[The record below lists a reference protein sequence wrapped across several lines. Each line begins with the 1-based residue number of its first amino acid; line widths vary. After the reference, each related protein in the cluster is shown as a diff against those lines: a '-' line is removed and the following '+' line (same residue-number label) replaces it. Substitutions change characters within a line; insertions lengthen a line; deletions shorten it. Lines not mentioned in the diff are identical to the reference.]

1 MECAIIAAPLIWN
14 IFTIRTGWYTRT
26 VANRAAGEDEKR
38 PAGGDVSVEGVGGER
53 EVLGVALHDGDPLEG
68 LLLPGLVEL
77 VRGLVEQRDVLRVDV
92 LDDAERGEPRAAADV
107 DDREVAAEEVGR
119 FQRVV
124 AHVLGPVA
132 RIDDVVVHD
141 GEEAVEPEG
150 LLLVLDEAR
159 RRGGPRRRGGRRR
172 RASQPGAHRD
182 GAAHPPGEGEGAGE
196 AGGLGGAEEAQPRG
210 TADPASSLRE
220 RPRASARRVGGGHR
234 HCRRPRCEDEEG
246 GCDEESEATL
256 LGLEGRE
263 DVWWLVGVLDGWAAA
278 LRGAVLSFSHTRP
291 APALLAVPRVGVCAR
306 ACARHV
312 GQGPACLDERQ
323 IFFGSPR

>member
-1 MECAIIAAPLIWN
+1 M
-14 IFTIRTGWYTRT
+14 
-26 VANRAAGEDEKR
+26 
-38 PAGGDVSVEGVGGER
+38 
-53 EVLGVALHDGDPLEG
+53 
-68 LLLPGLVEL
+68 
-77 VRGLVEQRDVLRVDV
+77 
-92 LDDAERGEPRAAADV
+92 
-107 DDREVAAEEVGR
+107 
-119 FQRVV
+119 
-124 AHVLGPVA
+124 A

-182 GAAHPPGEGEGAGE
+182 GAAHPPGEGEGEGAGE

-210 TADPASSLRE
+210 TADPASTLRE

-256 LGLEGRE
+256 LGLGGRE

-278 LRGAVLSFSHTRP
+278 LRRAVLSFSHTARACP
-291 APALLAVPRVGVCAR
+291 TGRAACRRVCAR
-306 ACARHV
+306 VRAAC
-312 GQGPACLDERQ
+312 GPGTGLL
-323 IFFGSPR
+323 G